1 MTSPALVVAGL
12 AVVAGLTGLFWLLA
26 SRRRRFAT
34 GDAAWLPRELR
45 DARLVYSEREFTTE
59 SPVPLGA
66 RIDRAYALPDG
77 TLVLIEFKRRERPRV
92 YQADV
97 VQLSVQR
104 VVLERAT
111 GARVAAHA
119 YVGLVSA
126 QSERI
131 QARRVGLESELRVAA
146 RYRRAAE
153 VFAQSS
159 PPVRT
164 PDLGLCRRCAFVVR
178 CRPHWHVAVI
188 PKKGKGRL
196 RNYRTWAEARALLP
210 EVRSSDRYGMSTSV
224 FDTPEGVRAGTPA
237 HRTDWP
243 PG

>member
-1 MTSPALVVAGL
+1 MTGPALVVAGL
-12 AVVAGLTGLFWLLA
+12 AVVAGLTGLLWLLA

-34 GDAAWLPRELR
+34 GDAVWLPKELR
-45 DARLVYSEREFTTE
+45 GARLVYSEREFTTE

-119 YVGLVSA
+119 YVGFVSA
-126 QSERI
+126 GADKIRP
-131 QARRVGLESELRVAA
+131 RRVELEPELQVAA
-146 RYRRAAE
+146 RYDRAVVVLTRSSSARRTA
-153 VFAQSS
+153 
-159 PPVRT
+159 
-164 PDLGLCRRCAFVVR
+164 DLDLCRSCGLFRDA
-178 CRPHWHVAVI
+178 
-188 PKKGKGRL
+188 GRTCSKTPL
-196 RNYRTWAEARALLP
+196 RRRI
-210 EVRSSDRYGMSTSV
+210 RG
-224 FDTPEGVRAGTPA
+224 
-237 HRTDWP
+237 
-243 PG
+243 